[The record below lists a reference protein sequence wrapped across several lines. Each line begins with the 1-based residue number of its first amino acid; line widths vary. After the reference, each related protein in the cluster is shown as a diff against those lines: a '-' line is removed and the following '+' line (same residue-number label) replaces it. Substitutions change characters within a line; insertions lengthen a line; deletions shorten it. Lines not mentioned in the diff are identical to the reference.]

1 MTSNFASYIAP
12 AIPVQI
18 PVAYSPTDELLMLI
32 AATTDGAIPPP
43 APTYHVLVEAG
54 ASHKVLVDGTGD
66 LVVYQ

>member
-1 MTSNFASYIAP
+1 MTSRITSFIAP

-32 AATTDGAIPPP
+32 GAATSGAIP
-43 APTYHVLVEAG
+43 AQTYHVLVEAG

>member
-12 AIPVQI
+12 AIPAQI

-32 AATTDGAIPPP
+32 AATTDGAIPVV
-43 APTYHVLVEAG
+43 PTYHVLVEPG

>member
-1 MTSNFASYIAP
+1 MISQITSFIAP
-12 AIPVQI
+12 ALPVQI

-32 AATTDGAIPPP
+32 GAATSGGAPP

-54 ASHKVLVDGTGD
+54 ASHKVLVGAHGD

>member
-32 AATTDGAIPPP
+32 GAATSGGAPP
-43 APTYHVLVEAG
+43 APTYHVVIGLVAG
-54 ASHKVLVDGTGD
+54 DHVLVGSGGD
-66 LVVYQ
+66 KVDYQ

>member
-1 MTSNFASYIAP
+1 MISNFTSYIAP
-12 AIPVQI
+12 AIPAQI

-32 AATTDGAIPPP
+32 GAATSGVAP

-54 ASHKVLVDGTGD
+54 ASHKVLVGAHGD